1 MAEQHTILL
10 AEDEA
15 ALGGI
20 IAESLTTSGFAVTHV
35 TNGKDALQK
44 LQGGG
49 FSLALLDVM
58 MPGMDGFT
66 VAQQLRVTN
75 RHLPIIFLTSKT
87 MPHDVVAG
95 FESGG
100 NDYVKKPF
108 SMLEL
113 VARIKAL
120 LGQNRLLAAITPA
133 QVNIG
138 RYSFDAVK
146 QQLVFNATLQQLTA
160 RESEVLWLLY
170 RHNQTLLTRQQILN
184 AVWGDD
190 NFFNARTLDVFITRL
205 RKHLKQDPQVQII
218 NVRGSGYKL
227 VW

>member
-1 MAEQHTILL
+1 
-10 AEDEA
+10 
-15 ALGGI
+15 
-20 IAESLTTSGFAVTHV
+20 
-35 TNGKDALQK
+35 
-44 LQGGG
+44 
-49 FSLALLDVM
+49 
-58 MPGMDGFT
+58 
-66 VAQQLRVTN
+66 
-75 RHLPIIFLTSKT
+75 
-87 MPHDVVAG
+87 MPHDVVEG

-120 LGQNRLLAAITPA
+120 LGKNRLLAATTPA
-133 QVNIG
+133 QVAIG
-138 RYSFDAVK
+138 HYSFDAVK
-146 QQLVFNATLQQLTA
+146 QQLIFNASLQQLTA

-170 RHNQTLLTRQQILN
+170 RHNQTLLTKQQILN
-184 AVWGDD
+184 AIWGDD

>member
-20 IAESLTTSGFAVTHV
+20 IAESLTASGFAVTHV

-75 RHLPIIFLTSKT
+75 RHMPIIFLTSKT

-113 VARIKAL
+113 VTRIKAL

-184 AVWGDD
+184 AIWGDD

>member
-1 MAEQHTILL
+1 MA
-10 AEDEA
+10 
-15 ALGGI
+15 GGF
-20 IAESLTTSGFAVTHV
+20 TVTHV
-35 TNGKDALQK
+35 TNGNHALQL
-44 LQGGG
+44 LQSGA
-49 FSLALLDVM
+49 FNIALLDVM

-66 VAQQLRVTN
+66 VARQLRLTN
-75 RHLPIIFLTSKT
+75 MHLPVIFLTSKT
-87 MPHDVVAG
+87 MPHDVVEG

-120 LGQNRLLAAITPA
+120 LGQNRLLAAATPA
-133 QVNIG
+133 QVAIG

-146 QQLVFNATLQQLTA
+146 QQLIFNAILQPLTA

-170 RHNQTLLTRQQILN
+170 RHNQTLLTKQQILK
-184 AVWGDD
+184 AIWGDD

-205 RKHLKQDPQVQII
+205 RKHLKHDPQVQII
-218 NVRGSGYKL
+218 NVRGTGYKL

>member
-20 IAESLTTSGFAVTHV
+20 IAESLTASGFAVTHV

-44 LQGGG
+44 LQHGG
-49 FSLALLDVM
+49 FNLALLDVM

-66 VAQQLRVTN
+66 VAQQLRLTN
-75 RHLPIIFLTSKT
+75 KHLPIIFLTSKT
-87 MPHDVVAG
+87 MPQDVVIG

-120 LGQNRLLAAITPA
+120 LGQNRLLTNTPSSH
-133 QVNIG
+133 VNIG

-146 QQLVFNATLQQLTA
+146 QQLVFNAAVQQLTA

-170 RHNQTLLTRQQILN
+170 QHNQTLLTKQQMLHAI
-184 AVWGDD
+184 WGDD

-205 RKHLKQDPQVQII
+205 RKHLKHDPQVQII
-218 NVRGSGYKL
+218 NVRGAGYKL

>member
-20 IAESLTTSGFAVTHV
+20 IAESLTASGFAVTHV

-75 RHLPIIFLTSKT
+75 RHMPIIFLTSKT

-184 AVWGDD
+184 AIWGDD